1 MDLLISFD
9 GLKAGTAALKK
20 LVQAFTRAGSP
31 VATSDLDPRTRRTL
45 GVNYRVVD
53 LTMTDNQKVS
63 LGVKSTGD
71 IYEVKVNGQA
81 FPITAQNDQRKAVG
95 EIVKALDAG
104 RAKHQAKLARQK
116 VALPKGITTA
126 APRMEQKLAQ
136 ASADLDAQI
145 ATAKARVNELR
156 TELGEPV
163 LDAVGDKKLTK
174 RQIGVLDYIKTQINI
189 DLAPLARYV
198 KNKVIGID
206 VSDPDIGQ
214 KVRQIES
221 LGHHQKRYRIES
233 NGYKAIAIILL
244 DSPTMDDTSD
254 AVLDS
259 ASREA
264 HKALLDAAK
273 REGRMLRGVAHR
285 NAEWK
290 EGDAIKGD
298 TVMVWDAALLP
309 PWSAGQYPRVDD
321 EGWAASSSLYTFA
334 PATPDEVA
342 AAMASATLDAVNIPQ
357 ASDLTGAEIDTL
369 IALDRSG
376 GKLEDGDV
384 PSKSGRDGLVERGLV
399 ERVDGDNILTAKG
412 KGCAATLDSVSIEF
426 LTLDAVPF
434 QGMKRTAFASGLTD
448 DAGEAIRVK
457 FALSDGAVWEVRDI
471 GAFKTKIR
479 ADSTAVAFRALQAA
493 KQYRKVTSIGV
504 LDAVDVP
511 TNSFDDA
518 RVAEAQM
525 IVDQLEAGAAL
536 DKADFSH
543 ALATLQ
549 IALDTVETNLPINL
563 AEGDIEQ
570 ANLEEK
576 AADSFRA
583 AIKLLQDQQA
593 PAT

>member
-81 FPITAQNDQRKAVG
+81 LPITAQNDQRKAVG

-163 LDAVGDKKLTK
+163 LDGAV
-174 RQIGVLDYIKTQINI
+174 
-189 DLAPLARYV
+189 
-198 KNKVIGID
+198 
-206 VSDPDIGQ
+206 
-214 KVRQIES
+214 
-221 LGHHQKRYRIES
+221 
-233 NGYKAIAIILL
+233 
-244 DSPTMDDTSD
+244 
-254 AVLDS
+254 VLDS
-259 ASREA
+259 ASLQGMIGKPAHDEDGHVLGNVTGIRE
-264 HKALLDAAK
+264 
-273 REGRMLRGVAHR
+273 EGPHYA
-285 NAEWK
+285 
-290 EGDAIKGD
+290 
-298 TVMVWDAALLP
+298 
-309 PWSAGQYPRVDD
+309 
-321 EGWAASSSLYTFA
+321 
-334 PATPDEVA
+334 
-342 AAMASATLDAVNIPQ
+342 
-357 ASDLTGAEIDTL
+357 
-369 IALDRSG
+369 IALDTGREVVARNALDAGDFLDVIAPVETRVLDAITIPRASELSDAAREVLGQIDNSG
-376 GKLEDGDV
+376 SVFDGDLV
-384 PSKSGRDGLVERGLV
+384 SKSGRDELVERGLV
-399 ERVDGDNILTAKG
+399 ERVDGDNQLTAKG
-412 KGCAATLDSVSIEF
+412 KGCAATLDSVSAEF
-426 LTLDAVPF
+426 MALDAVPF

-479 ADSTAVAFRALQAA
+479 ADSTAVAFRALQTA

-583 AIKLLQDQQA
+583 AITLLQDQQA